1 MMKKWMCVVLAGV
14 LLLAAGTSF
23 AEYKKEYKLSVVVGP
38 TFTWSI
44 AAQNFA
50 DEVREKTEGRVNIQ
64 CYFGGT
70 LFAGKQTNE
79 LMLMSQGVAD
89 FAFGSTINWSPQ
101 MKQLNLFSLPFLFPN
116 YEALDAV
123 KAGKPGQEIFQMLE
137 KYGVVALAWA
147 ENGFRE
153 VTNNKRAIATPEDL
167 NGLKIRIVGS
177 PIFVDIFRAFG
188 ADPMAI
194 NWSEAVTGF
203 QQGTVDGQENPVVSV
218 LFPVKIWQYH
228 NHISLWHAT
237 IDPLIIGVSKKSW
250 DDFTPEDQAI
260 IKAAAEKWGAW
271 EIEEVRKGLA
281 DSDEALKELEANG
294 MTVTHITPEAR
305 KAFKEQSK
313 DVYNTWKE
321 TVGEDLVNAAEEIVQ
336 EYE

>member
-1 MMKKWMCVVLAGV
+1 MKKCVGI
-14 LLLAAGTSF
+14 LLACALILAASTSY
-23 AEYKKEYKLSVVVGP
+23 AAYKKEYKLSVVVGP
-38 TFTWSI
+38 TFKWSI

-50 DEVREKTEGRVNIQ
+50 DDVREKTEGRINIQ

-123 KAGKPGQEIFQMLE
+123 KAGKPGQEIFEGL
-137 KYGVVALAWA
+137 KKFGVIPLAWA

-153 VTNNKRAIATPEDL
+153 VTNNKRAIATPEDMK
-167 NGLKIRIVGS
+167 GLKIRIVGS

-218 LFPVKIWQYH
+218 LFPLQIWQYH
-228 NHISLWHAT
+228 NHITIWRGT

-260 IKAAAEKWGAW
+260 VKAAAEKWGAW
-271 EIEEVRKGLA
+271 QIEEVRKGLA
-281 DSDEALKELEANG
+281 NSDEAFKELEANG
-294 MTVTHITPEAR
+294 MTVTYITPEAR
-305 KAFKEQSK
+305 AAFKEQAK
-313 DVYNTWKE
+313 EVYAKWKE
-321 TVGEDLVNAAEEIVQ
+321 TIGADLVTATEEIVQ
-336 EYE
+336 QYE

>member
-1 MMKKWMCVVLAGV
+1 MKKSVAVFLILAMVVLAANTTF
-14 LLLAAGTSF
+14 AA
-23 AEYKKEYKLSVVVGP
+23 YKKEYKLSVVVGP
-38 TFTWSI
+38 TFKWSI

-50 DEVREKTEGRVNIQ
+50 DEVREKTDGRINIK

-79 LMLMSQGVAD
+79 FMLLSQGVAD

-101 MKQLNLFSLPFLFPN
+101 VKELNLFSLPFLFPN

-123 KAGKPGQEIFQMLE
+123 KTSEVGQEIFNTIE
-137 KYGVVALAWA
+137 KKGVLGLAWA

-153 VTNNKRAIATPEDL
+153 VTNNKRPIETPEDME
-167 NGLKIRIVGS
+167 GLKIRIVGS

-203 QQGTVDGQENPVVSV
+203 QQGTVDGQENPIVSV

-228 NHISLWHAT
+228 DYITVWHAT
-237 IDPLIIGVSKKSW
+237 IDPLIVGVSKKSW
-250 DDFTPEDQAI
+250 DAFTPEDQKI
-260 IKAAAEKWGAW
+260 VRAAAEKWGQW
-271 EIEEVRKGLA
+271 EIDEVRKGLA
-281 DSDEALKELEANG
+281 DSNAALEELEAKG
-294 MTVTHITPEAR
+294 MEVTIISPEAR
-305 KAFKEQSK
+305 QAFKAQSK
-313 DVYNTWKE
+313 EVYNKWKK
-321 TVGEDLVNAAEEIVQ
+321 TVDPDLVEAAEAIVQ